1 MTMEWE
7 RFFCV
12 IRAMVDVMV
21 VVFNEGAMVMK
32 GMWWGI
38 YC

>member
-1 MTMEWE
+1 MGAI
-7 RFFCV
+7 FCV
-12 IRAMVDVMV
+12 IKTMVDVMA

-38 YC
+38 Y